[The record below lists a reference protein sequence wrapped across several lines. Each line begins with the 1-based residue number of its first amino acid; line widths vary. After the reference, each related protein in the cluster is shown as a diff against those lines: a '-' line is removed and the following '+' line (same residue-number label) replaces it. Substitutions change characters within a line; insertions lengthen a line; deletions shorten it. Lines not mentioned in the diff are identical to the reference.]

1 MSVAVTRTQPRA
13 RTRRK
18 ARPLRGLGY
27 HAAGLV
33 LAALF
38 LAPLFWSVL
47 VSFFVSGLIGI
58 VFGMYPA
65 LKASS
70 MNPIDALRYE

>member
-1 MSVAVTRTQPRA
+1 VTA
-13 RTRRK
+13 
-18 ARPLRGLGY
+18 
-27 HAAGLV
+27 
-33 LAALF
+33 
-38 LAPLFWSVL
+38 WSVII
-47 VSFFVSGLIGI
+47 SFAVSGLTGI